1 VLARRRPRRQ
11 NKRNKIG
18 PRNAKA
24 NLSGREALY
33 RLADRSAG
41 ADFDFAMSPVI
52 PFRRRS
58 SVPIAIW
65 AVAAA
70 GLAFAGTTILL
81 DWWPSNPVVRQSEV
95 VILRP
100 EPRQS
105 GPIEVID
112 GDTVRL
118 QGVEYRLVGFDT
130 PERGDKARCDHER
143 RRAEEAR
150 ERLRKLV
157 AGGGTSFKRVACACL
172 GHEEL
177 QFRPAVR
184 IHVDRWQGRW
194 PDLDQRGVGPTLCL
208 QRNEL
213 PPAQAMVLDR

>member
-1 VLARRRPRRQ
+1 VAVGYTLVTM
-11 NKRNKIG
+11 G
-18 PRNAKA
+18 
-24 NLSGREALY
+24 L
-33 RLADRSAG
+33 
-41 ADFDFAMSPVI
+41 I

-70 GLAFAGTTILL
+70 GLAFVAMTIFL
-81 DWWPSNPVVRQSEV
+81 DWQSKPVVRQTEV

-118 QGVEYRLVGFDT
+118 RGVVYRLSGFDT
-130 PERGDKARCDHER
+130 PERGDKARCDYER

-157 AGGGTSFKRVACACL
+157 AGGGTSFKRVACACRA
-172 GHEEL
+172 GQEGTKNCN
-177 QFRPAVR
+177 F
-184 IHVDRWQGRW
+184 GRLCGSVSI
-194 PDLDQRGVGPTLCL
+194 DGRDVGEILISEGLAHPYVCGSTSC
-208 QRNEL
+208 
-213 PPAQAMVLDR
+213 PPRLAWCDGR

>member
-1 VLARRRPRRQ
+1 VTFIR
-11 NKRNKIG
+11 IG
-18 PRNAKA
+18 NPTFIGCTSIIMA
-24 NLSGREALY
+24 
-33 RLADRSAG
+33 
-41 ADFDFAMSPVI
+41 PVI

-65 AVAAA
+65 AIAAA
-70 GLAFAGTTILL
+70 GLAVVATTIFL
-81 DWWPSNPVVRQSEV
+81 DCQQSKPTVHQSEV

-118 QGVEYRLVGFDT
+118 QGVVYRLSGFDT
-130 PERGDKARCDHER
+130 PERGDNARCDYER

-157 AGGGTSFKRVACACL
+157 AGGGISFKRVACACRA
-172 GHEEL
+172 GQEGTKKL
-177 QFRPAVR
+177 QLRAAVR
-184 IHVDRWQGRW
+184 IRIDRR
-194 PDLDQRGVGPTLCL
+194 
-208 QRNEL
+208 
-213 PPAQAMVLDR
+213 